1 MYKLSLILFAF
12 FSLVFPIL
20 AIPIPVSN
28 EIDEA
33 GQSDTT
39 DADAATGT
47 SYSGRGT
54 YYTTG
59 LGACGNQNSDD
70 QLVIA
75 IPPGMYGAA
84 VGPGPHCGQKVNIR
98 YGRKSAKAMVVDK
111 CPSCPGDS
119 IDMSPALFKKFAKLA
134 VGVIDVTW
142 NFI

>member
-47 SYSGRGT
+47 SYSGRVH
-54 YYTTG
+54 
-59 LGACGNQNSDD
+59 AFHS
-70 QLVIA
+70 
-75 IPPGMYGAA
+75 
-84 VGPGPHCGQKVNIR
+84 
-98 YGRKSAKAMVVDK
+98 
-111 CPSCPGDS
+111 
-119 IDMSPALFKKFAKLA
+119 
-134 VGVIDVTW
+134 
-142 NFI
+142 